1 MSNTE
6 PLLNHTPPLPRN
18 VWVMTITSFLT
29 DISSEMIINVLPL
42 FLFTVLGVS
51 TMFIGVVEGVA
62 ETTASLLKLFSGWF
76 SDRIGKRKG
85 LAVLG
90 YGISTVA
97 KPFLYFA
104 ASWNAVLIVRFADRI
119 GKGIRTAPR
128 DALIADSVNER
139 QRGIAFG
146 LHRMGDT
153 AGAVIGIAIALGI
166 LLAVQKDVQLL
177 SQATFR
183 IIVLASMIPAVL
195 AVVVLALG
203 AKEIGLSNRKR
214 LPCFSLA
221 GFDRK
226 FKLFLLIS
234 IVFTLGNSSDAFL
247 ILRAQNMGLS
257 VAGILGMMITF
268 NVVYSAISKPA
279 GALSDRFG
287 RRRFIIIGWL
297 LYAAVYLGFALA
309 QQGWHAWM
317 LMSFYGAYYGLTY
330 GVAKAYI
337 ADLVPAELRG
347 TAYGVYNAAIGV
359 TALPASLIAGG
370 LWQGVGQWPGLGP
383 KAPFLFGAILAF
395 AAAIMLAGLRGGAP
409 ADRR

>member
-1 MSNTE
+1 
-6 PLLNHTPPLPRN
+6 
-18 VWVMTITSFLT
+18 MTITSFLT
-29 DISSEMIINVLPL
+29 DISSEMIVNVLPL

-62 ETTASLLKLFSGWF
+62 ETTASVVKLFSGWF

-90 YGISTVA
+90 YGISTAA

-104 ASWNAVLIVRFADRI
+104 ASWNAVLTVRFADRL

-128 DALIADSVNER
+128 DALIADSVTKR

-146 LHRMGDT
+146 LHRSGDT

-177 SQATFR
+177 SRATFQT
-183 IIVLASMIPAVL
+183 IVLASMIPAVL

-203 AKEIGLSNRKR
+203 AREVGIGGRKR

-226 FKLFLLIS
+226 FKIFLLIS

-247 ILRAQNMGLS
+247 ILRAQNTGLS
-257 VAGILGMMITF
+257 VAGVLGMMITF
-268 NVVYSAISKPA
+268 NVVYAAVSNPA
-279 GALSDRFG
+279 GALSDRFD
-287 RRRFIIIGWL
+287 RRRFLIIGWL
-297 LYAAVYLGFALA
+297 LYAAVYLGFVFAR
-309 QQGWHAWM
+309 QGWHAWT
-317 LMSFYGAYYGLTY
+317 LMGFYGIYYGLTY
-330 GVAKAYI
+330 GVAKAYV

-359 TALPASLIAGG
+359 TALPASLIAGA
-370 LWQGVGQWPGLGP
+370 LWQGVGHWPGLGP
-383 KAPFLFGAILAF
+383 KAPFLFGAVLAF
-395 AAAIMLAGLRGGAP
+395 AAAVMLTGLRGGSP
-409 ADRR
+409 AER